1 MRRRFARSSHVVL
14 YGQSLARRLSHLL
27 AFWAPCA
34 STLRRPDDYLVAVNP
49 LPDFV
54 ERQDVEELAVTASAL
69 TKRLFSPLGTRP
81 RLSREVRSLDD
92 VRPVGSHAFAS

>member
-1 MRRRFARSSHVVL
+1 MRRTLARGSHVVL

-27 AFWAPCA
+27 AFWSPCA
-34 STLRRPDDYLVAVNP
+34 STLCRPDDHLVAVNP

-54 ERQDVEELAVTASAL
+54 ERQDVEELAVTASSAL

-81 RLSREVRSLDD
+81 RLPREVRS
-92 VRPVGSHAFAS
+92 P